1 MTLRGLDWSRD
12 GDDWPNRA
20 ASRFVQ
26 AGGLSWHVQILGHG
40 PVMLLVHG
48 TAASTHSWR
57 TLLPMLAQR
66 WTVVAMDLPSHA
78 FTSAPSSRDLSLEG
92 MSRLIDQLLQALNV
106 RPDYAVGH
114 SAGVAILARMCLNG
128 SIAPKSLVSLNGAL
142 LPFEGVPNVL
152 FPALAGILFSNPLTA
167 FVVSSSAS
175 PHRVEKL
182 LRETG
187 SVVDAEGLKLYAR
200 LFANPRHISGALG
213 MMANWQLAGMEA
225 ALAHLKPKLLLAAG
239 ANDRSIPPQQAR
251 HLASVVPNAQFAL
264 MNGLGHLAHEEAAS
278 VAQSLIEE
286 FITRTATCPL
296 EGGSETAVQ
305 SRT

>member
-26 AGGLSWHVQILGHG
+26 AGGLYWHVQILGQG

-48 TAASTHSWR
+48 TGAATHSWR

-66 WTVVAMDLPSHA
+66 WTVVAMDLPSHG
-78 FTSAPSSRDLSLEG
+78 FTSAPPSQGLSLEG
-92 MSRLIDQLLQALNV
+92 MSRLIGELLRSLGIQ
-106 RPDYAVGH
+106 PEYAVGH

-128 SIAPKSLVSLNGAL
+128 SIAPKCLVSLNGAL
-142 LPFEGVPNVL
+142 LPFEGVPNFL
-152 FPALAGILFSNPLTA
+152 FPALAGVLFSNPLTA

-175 PHRVEKL
+175 PRRVEKL
-182 LRETG
+182 LRDTG

-239 ANDRSIPPQQAR
+239 ANDRSIPPRQAR
-251 HLASVVPNAQFAL
+251 HLASTLPNAQFAL

-278 VAQSLIEE
+278 VAQSLIEQ
-286 FITRTATCPL
+286 FIASTLAGAAQGSTQTAF
-296 EGGSETAVQ
+296 Q